1 MSLLFSKFKKCFVSS
16 MFTIRDCNCL
26 NFIPFLIFFE
36 LNPKRPCFLNF
47 SNLFFEHVNWNL
59 KALLCRIRYR
69 NKPNRLKFHCQLTSK
84 FIGESHFSK
93 LSFATSKMKSTRLD
107 ISPWLYLSKEWDEGS
122 KCSSFTMVIFI
133 RQTWKSKKKNGP
145 CIF

>member
-1 MSLLFSKFKKCFVSS
+1 MFCLIHVHNPRLQLFQFYSVLNLFRAKSKAS
-16 MFTIRDCNCL
+16 
-26 NFIPFLIFFE
+26 
-36 LNPKRPCFLNF
+36 
-47 SNLFFEHVNWNL
+47 LFFEFFKLVFRACKL
-59 KALLCRIRYR
+59 KLESIALLCRIRYR
-69 NKPNRLKFHCQLTSK
+69 NKPNRLKFRCQLTSK

-93 LSFATSKMKSTRLD
+93 LSFATSKMKSTRLN

>member
-16 MFTIRDCNCL
+16 MFTIRDCNCF

-36 LNPKRPCFLNF
+36 LNPKRPCFWNF
-47 SNLFFEHVNWNL
+47 SNLFFEHVKNL
-59 KALLCRIRYR
+59 KALLCFAGFGEI
-69 NKPNRLKFHCQLTSK
+69 NPIVLKFHCQLTSK

-122 KCSSFTMVIFI
+122 KCSSFMMVIFI